1 MTIRNKA
8 LGCSEMLGSRAGVYL
23 GRSRM
28 AEFRHGQ
35 GDTSGVYCIHHFF
48 FFSSGRSS
56 EWAGYL
62 ETIRKEAILFVLVI
76 YLILAEKGYDPY

>member
-8 LGCSEMLGSRAGVYL
+8 LGCSEMLGSGAGVYL

-35 GDTSGVYCIHHFF
+35 GDTSRVYCIHHFSF
-48 FFSSGRSS
+48 FQWKKS
-56 EWAGYL
+56 
-62 ETIRKEAILFVLVI
+62 
-76 YLILAEKGYDPY
+76 

>member
-8 LGCSEMLGSRAGVYL
+8 LGCSEMLRSRAGVYL

-35 GDTSGVYCIHHFF
+35 GDTPGVYCIHHFF
-48 FFSSGRSS
+48 FFPVGEVLSGQ
-56 EWAGYL
+56 
-62 ETIRKEAILFVLVI
+62 VI
-76 YLILAEKGYDPY
+76 WRP